1 MEGLLI
7 AEELRRVEPVLG
19 KRLGWRFPGPHTFIL
34 PLSQGALWLFNKPP
48 NPRIAL
54 SDDLPPVTKAHT
66 GFQDLLVAKASG
78 RLEGV
83 EQLKLDRVLEL
94 HFGAGEGFVPTPP
107 VRLIFELT
115 GRNCNLIL
123 ASEDGVILG
132 AARDIGSDI
141 NRFRQVRSGLTYTPP
156 PPYDKFD
163 PRTATS
169 DELREVL
176 TGKRLKKLRGLVD
189 GFGPQLTR
197 SLAATSGVS
206 PDKVL
211 ESEEVE
217 RVLPALERL
226 AREPTK
232 VMQEALG
239 LPDVRELR
247 ERELR
252 EAKLERL
259 QQALEKAL
267 ALVQK
272 KLGDID
278 KARAAADKADGLRA
292 EADVLMAYQHQV
304 EESAALVTLT
314 NFEGNEITLNLDP
327 KLSAVENAQAMYER
341 ARKREARVAQSLARE
356 TDLNK
361 ELNELESHLAG
372 LESLNIKDLDSLLE
386 RYAPKKE
393 KQFRAGPGITYAGPH
408 GFTIIVGRNSRD
420 NDTITTRIAK
430 SRDVWLHVQG
440 YRGSHVIIQ
449 AHNKEVPFD
458 VIVFAAQL
466 AAAYSKASQSDNVPV
481 DYTLRKNVWKVKGA
495 AAGAVHY
502 TQQKTVYV
510 TPDRSPGKSE
520 LSQR

>member
-7 AEELRRVEPVLG
+7 AEELRRLEPLLG

-54 SDDLPPVTKAHT
+54 SDDLPPVTKTHT

-78 RLEGV
+78 RLEGF
-83 EQLKLDRVLEL
+83 EQLKLDRVLKL
-94 HFGAGEGFVPTPP
+94 YFGAGEGFVPTPP
-107 VRLIFELT
+107 VALIFELT

-123 ASEDGVILG
+123 TDEQGVILG
-132 AARDIGSDI
+132 AARDIGADI
-141 NRFRQVRSGLTYTPP
+141 NRFRQVRAGLPYTPP

-169 DELREVL
+169 AELRDAL
-176 TGKRLKKLRGLVD
+176 TGKRLKKLRSLVD
-189 GFGPQLTR
+189 GFGPQLT
-197 SLAATSGVS
+197 SALAKTSGVS

-211 ESEEVE
+211 DAEDVK

-226 AREPTK
+226 AREPTR

-252 EAKLERL
+252 AAKLERL
-259 QQALEKAL
+259 GQALDKAK

-278 KARAAADKADGLRA
+278 KARSAAAKADSLRA
-292 EADVLMAYQHQV
+292 EADVLLAYQQQV
-304 EESAALVTLT
+304 PENAASAELT
-314 NFEGNEITLNLDP
+314 SFAGEPLKLSLDP

-341 ARKREARVAQSLARE
+341 ARKREARVAQSAARE
-356 TDLNK
+356 EALAKELSELNGHLKGLESRSNK
-361 ELNELESHLAG
+361 ELDA
-372 LESLNIKDLDSLLE
+372 LLE

-393 KQFRAGPGITYAGPH
+393 KQFRAGPGITYEGPH
-408 GFTIIVGRNSRD
+408 GFKIIVGRNSKD
-420 NDTITTRIAK
+420 NDIITTRIAK
-430 SRDVWLHVQG
+430 SRDVWLHTQG

-510 TPDRSPGKSE
+510 TPDRSPGKAKIS
-520 LSQR
+520 R